1 MSNIRPFREEPNWV
15 NKALIALAYV
25 LLSWIVTTQAVQT
38 MGNLLSLFMLIGILL
53 WVLVVRQRSIKY
65 FVRYHLTQA
74 VLLNMTLAAILWLLT
89 ALLGLMLTVPGLNIL
104 GGILSQT
111 LFSDMP
117 IGNLFYA
124 SPKNIVVM
132 TVGFVMAL
140 YAIRG
145 RYTELPWI
153 TDGVR
158 YWV

>member
-1 MSNIRPFREEPNWV
+1 
-15 NKALIALAYV
+15 
-25 LLSWIVTTQAVQT
+25 
-38 MGNLLSLFMLIGILL
+38 
-53 WVLVVRQRSIKY
+53 
-65 FVRYHLTQA
+65 
-74 VLLNMTLAAILWLLT
+74 
-89 ALLGLMLTVPGLNIL
+89 MLTVPGLNIL